1 MTSILKVDTIQDADG
16 NNIINESGNTIT
28 VGASGDTISIPSGA
42 TIANSGTATGFGG
55 TNTPAF
61 FAYLGASQNCANNTE
76 VEVVMNA
83 ETYDSASAFDTSTGR
98 FTVPSGEGGKYYVTA
113 VGRAAGWNA
122 NRIYT
127 SIKING
133 AGANA
138 IIGEQ
143 SAQDSTYVSATASG
157 IMTLSAGDYISMFFY
172 HNNGSTQGVY
182 GTATSAGF
190 NTYITGFKIIE

>member
-28 VGASGDTISIPSGA
+28 IGASGDTTNIIGTLQNNGA
-42 TIANSGTATGFGG
+42 AVGG
-55 TNTPAF
+55 VNTPAF